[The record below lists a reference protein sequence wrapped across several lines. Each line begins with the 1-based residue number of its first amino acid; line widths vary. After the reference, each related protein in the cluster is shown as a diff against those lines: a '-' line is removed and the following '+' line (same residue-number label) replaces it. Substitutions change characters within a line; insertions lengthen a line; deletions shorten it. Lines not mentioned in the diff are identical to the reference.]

1 MKYAEDT
8 GEPYQQIEAEMAGST
23 KKTYTFML
31 FEDEASSAQTTTGQ
45 EETATV
51 SLIKEDVTAQYKGE
65 FSGLTKAY
73 CIYHLTK
80 LP

>member
-1 MKYAEDT
+1 
-8 GEPYQQIEAEMAGST
+8 
-23 KKTYTFML
+23 ML

-45 EETATV
+45 EKTTTV